1 MVANPAEIERS
12 AEFEAL
18 EMIALI
24 ERVAEQGEW
33 ERAEKLTSQLRLAI
47 VEIPGEQQRAEIAQ
61 RAHKVLERVQT
72 VALTSRVEVLE
83 KLSEIRRGRDAQRA
97 YGQPAVN
104 DESASLR

>member
-1 MVANPAEIERS
+1 MANPAEIERS

-18 EMIALI
+18 QMVALI
-24 ERVAEQGEW
+24 ERAAEQGEW

-61 RAHKVLERVQT
+61 AAHKVLERVQT
-72 VALTSRVEVLE
+72 VALTSRVEVLD

-97 YGQPAVN
+97 YGQPAAN
-104 DESASLR
+104 NETASLR